1 MGQYYRVLARRNN
14 KDTVYSLQTN
24 KFRETGNYE
33 HYNGVKLMEHSWWRN
48 DFCEAFTKTLLD
60 KPTRVAWVGDYAEED
75 ECNELGFSYNGVWNR
90 KKFRYIK
97 ALDFPLANFKY
108 LVNNTKK
115 IYVDLQKYYK
125 ASVNDGWCIYPI
137 SLLTA
142 VGNDRGGGDFHDSDG
157 NEGYSD
163 VGAWAFDEI
172 FVTNKEPAP
181 NTDFKE
187 EEYCFREA

>member
-1 MGQYYRVLARRNN
+1 MGQYYRAVATRNG
-14 KDTVYSLQTN
+14 KTTVYSLQTK

-33 HYNGVKLMEHSWWRN
+33 YYNGVKLMEHSWWRN
-48 DFCEAFTKTLLD
+48 PFCEAFTKTLLD

-75 ECNELGFSYNGVWNR
+75 ECQELGFSYNDVWE
-90 KKFRYIK
+90 KKKHRDITETV
-97 ALDFPLANFKY
+97 FPLDNLKY

-115 IYVDLQKYYK
+115 IYVDLRKYKK
-125 ASVNDGWCIYPI
+125 ASADGIGCIYPI

-142 VGNDRGGGDFHDSDG
+142 VGNDRGGGDFHDG

-163 VGAWAFDEI
+163 VGAWAYDEI

-187 EEYCFREA
+187 EEYIFRED